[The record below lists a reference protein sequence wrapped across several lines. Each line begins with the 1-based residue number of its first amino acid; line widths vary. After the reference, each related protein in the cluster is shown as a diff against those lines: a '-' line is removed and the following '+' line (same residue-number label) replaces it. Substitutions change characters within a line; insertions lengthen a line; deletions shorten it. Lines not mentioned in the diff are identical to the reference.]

1 MANLSSSSMRWNIF
15 ARELEDILA
24 TRGLKLGHLDDRGV
38 VLHREKVRR
47 LQQSLKSPNHLTTL
61 NPDEM
66 ERLTSTMQLTELEQ
80 KQLRAA
86 LLATAV
92 EMTLMDR
99 IDPQT
104 ALMASNDVFAILF
117 AAMRAEPDMVMAS
130 GIKAGI
136 ITGEGEAD
144 GDTPFLQALDLID
157 RATLLWHVSRNATT
171 RKAQIARAGEAF
183 NAFSQS
189 LELLHQSQSPPTQSE
204 NWLCWY
210 EEAVNGQQMVASLM
224 SSDKGERL

>member
-1 MANLSSSSMRWNIF
+1 MVNPPSLSTRWNIF
-15 ARELEDILA
+15 ARELEDILIV
-24 TRGLKLGHLDDRGV
+24 RGLKLGHLDDRGI

-47 LQQSLKSPNHLTTL
+47 LQQSLKSPHHLTTL

-66 ERLTSTMQLTELEQ
+66 ERLMVIMQLTELEK

-99 IDPQT
+99 VDPQT

-117 AAMRAEPDMVMAS
+117 AAMKAEPDMVMTT
-130 GIKAGI
+130 GIKAGAI
-136 ITGEGEAD
+136 STEDETG

-157 RATLLWHVSRNATT
+157 RATLLWHVSQNATT
-171 RKAQIARAGEAF
+171 RMAQVVRAGEAF

-189 LELLHQSQSPPTQSE
+189 LERLHQSQSPPKHSE

-210 EEAVNGQQMVASLM
+210 AEAVNGQQMAASLM
-224 SSDKGERL
+224 KSLKGERL